1 MRNICLP
8 HPLIIHLMRSKK
20 EVIDLSSSTNI
31 QSYNDDA
38 IKKLCDIVVNT
49 KFTMLAVSD

>member
-1 MRNICLP
+1 
-8 HPLIIHLMRSKK
+8 MRSKK